1 MRLPTDV
8 RDRIARRIYNDM
20 RAIGWDELSARE
32 RTRQYDLWVNDPE
45 IGGVIANF
53 NDDPRHWIKD
63 GPVKEWPR
71 AKIGHGPYAPL
82 LDGDHDPAA
91 ERRRL
96 AEKIVRLTLPGWVA
110 DPDSI
115 TEKPMRM
122 VVHPPDHEEAEPRV
136 VAWGTSDNFKHLLWA
151 ALEAVETDDYRM
163 WVLAVTETFE
173 KPIAADTKALQRR
186 IARRCQ
192 LQVKHIE
199 L

>member
-1 MRLPTDV
+1 MALPKDV
-8 RDRIARRIYNDM
+8 RDRVIRRIYADM
-20 RAIGWDELSARE
+20 RAIDWDELSPRE

-71 AKIGHGPYAPL
+71 AKIGHGSHARL
-82 LDGDHDPAA
+82 LGEDHDPAA

-96 AEKIVRLTLPGWVA
+96 AEKIVRLTLPEWVP

-122 VVHPPDHEEAEPRV
+122 VVHPPSTRKPNPASLPGVTRT
-136 VAWGTSDNFKHLLWA
+136 TSNTSCGPLLRPSSR
-151 ALEAVETDDYRM
+151 T
-163 WVLAVTETFE
+163 T
-173 KPIAADTKALQRR
+173 IAPGYSP
-186 IARRCQ
+186 
-192 LQVKHIE
+192 
-199 L
+199 